1 MAERF
6 KTNDSEFSSQA
17 TNLVAYLTA
26 NKDRFKLSADE
37 IQEISDSVTPFPPA
51 LTAFDESSR
60 AYDVASNI
68 KATTRKTAQQTL
80 GTTVTN
86 LGNLFTNEDR
96 IANGMEPLSDSRT
109 RHAAPTEQPYLMI
122 DYGASGVLMVTIYDL
137 ARPGK
142 TGKPADVADAE
153 LRWEIVDE
161 AFSEDE
167 DDWHAGP
174 TPSDLRSPIAVRF
187 KPTYKG
193 KTIALKAR
201 YRNTGGE
208 GPWSEAVQKLLV

>member
-17 TNLVAYLTA
+17 TNLVDYLTA
-26 NKDRFKLSADE
+26 NKDRFKLSADD
-37 IQEISDSVTPFPPA
+37 IQNINAGVAPFSPA
-51 LTAFDESSR
+51 LKAFEDSSR
-60 AYDVASNI
+60 AYDVASNT
-68 KATTRKTAQQTL
+68 KTATRKTAQQML

-96 IANGMEPLSDSRT
+96 VANGMEPLSDSRV
-109 RHAAPTEQPYLMI
+109 RHVAPTEQPYLMV
-122 DYGASGVLMVTIYDL
+122 DYGASGVLMVTVYDL

-142 TGKPADVADAE
+142 TGKPADVSDAE

-161 AFSEDE
+161 TFSADE

-174 TPSDLRSPIAVRF
+174 TPSDLRSPIAIRF
-187 KPTYKG
+187 KATYKG
-193 KTIALKAR
+193 KTVALKAR

-208 GPWSEAVQKLLV
+208 GPWSDAVQKVLV